1 MANILL
7 TAKCTR
13 ACPYCFAEKEMA
25 DSTPSDILS
34 WENMVFLADFLKASG
49 EQSVSLLGGEPT
61 IHPQFVDFVLYLVE
75 RRFRVLVFTNALMSP
90 ARFDEIRR
98 HLGKLDLDAVTYVV
112 NLNNPVQTEPLPGE
126 QEKIEAFLKEMGP
139 WCMPGF
145 NIYRTDFDLD
155 FVFDTVAR
163 HGMKRRL
170 RLGITHPVPGV
181 DSAYIRP
188 DQIKTV
194 VDRLMTYAPRFERTR
209 IRPQLDCGFVLCQFD
224 DAQLGWM
231 ARWVPDTRFY
241 CSTALDISPDLSIY
255 GCFPMSEFHRRS
267 ILEFSSVREAVEYYE
282 NLRREIRVERAGIYE
297 ECDGCVHR
305 EERRCD
311 GGGVCQSL
319 KSMVDEAP
327 VRMPVIENELPKAD
341 LHV

>member
-7 TAKCTR
+7 TSKCTR

-25 DSTPSDILS
+25 DSTPADILT
-34 WENMVFLADFLKASG
+34 WENMVYLADFLQASG
-49 EQSVSLLGGEPT
+49 DQGVSLLGGEPT

-75 RRFRVLVFTNALMSP
+75 RRFRVTVFTNALMSQ

-98 HLGKLDLDAVTYVV
+98 HLGKLDPGVLNFVV
-112 NLNNPVQTEPLPGE
+112 NLNDPGQTETLPGE
-126 QEKIEAFLKEMGP
+126 TEKVDAFLAAMGK
-139 WCMPGF
+139 WSMPGF
-145 NIYRTDFDLD
+145 NIYRTDYQLDFLFDL
-155 FVFDTVAR
+155 VTR
-163 HGMKRRL
+163 HGMKRDL

-194 VDRLMTYAPRFERTR
+194 VDRLMTYTPQFERLR
-209 IRPQLDCGFVLCQFD
+209 IKPRLDCGFVLCQFD

-255 GCFPMSEFHRRS
+255 GCFPMSDFHRRS
-267 ILEFSSVREAVEYYE
+267 ILDFPNAREAIEYYE
-282 NLRREIRVERAGIYE
+282 GLRREIRVERAGIYE

-305 EERRCD
+305 EEKRCD

-327 VRMPVIENELPKAD
+327 IRLPVIENELPKSG
-341 LHV
+341 LRV